1 MNGLKSATLW
11 IVIFVGCILIV
22 LTVNQ
27 KSKSEKINII
37 HFFKLAKDK
46 RIIGEVVDKG
56 GRLSGEYVKQD
67 GKWGRFTT
75 QYFDSQAEKVL
86 QVMLENDI
94 QYDPRPPSALSQQ
107 MLYSLLPFIPFL
119 ILFFLIMR
127 QIQGTGNKALSF
139 GKSRARLVS
148 EGQVKV
154 TFDDVAGVE
163 EAKEELREI
172 VEFLKDPKRFTRL
185 GGRIPKGVLLYGPSG
200 TGKTLLAKAVAG
212 EARVPFFF
220 ISGSDFV
227 EMFVGVGASRVRDLF
242 EQGKRSHPCLI
253 FIDEIDAVGR
263 HRFTGIGG
271 GHDEREQT
279 LNQLLVE
286 MDGFD
291 PNEGVILIAAT
302 NRPDVLDPALLRPGR
317 FDRQI
322 AVDIPDVRGRE
333 KILEVHSRDISKAPD
348 VDLAVLAK
356 ATPGFSGADLANMV
370 NEAALLA
377 ARNNKTAVDQD
388 DFEEAKDRV
397 LMGPE
402 RRSMILLP
410 EDKKITAVHEVGHA
424 LCAKMTPDSDPVHKI
439 TIIPRGRAL
448 GLTSILPGD
457 EHKHQTRRRLKS
469 YLVYMLGGR
478 AAEEIV
484 FGEFTT
490 GAADDL
496 RKATTLAHRMICEFG
511 MSEHL
516 GPRTFGEPDNQVF
529 LGREIAHTRNFSDE
543 TARKID
549 EEVQSFI
556 QEAHDTS
563 LKILRDNY
571 DLLKNIADILV
582 ERETLTGDELD
593 DLIQGKPLPPLK
605 NNGNK
610 GLPPNPVSA
619 KKTTE
624 VSETNQGL
632 GEGNLNK
639 LKPWKTPS

>member
-1 MNGLKSATLW
+1 MKAS
-11 IVIFVGCILIV
+11 
-22 LTVNQ
+22 
-27 KSKSEKINII
+27 
-37 HFFKLAKDK
+37 
-46 RIIGEVVDKG
+46 
-56 GRLSGEYVKQD
+56 
-67 GKWGRFTT
+67 
-75 QYFDSQAEKVL
+75 
-86 QVMLENDI
+86 
-94 QYDPRPPSALSQQ
+94 
-107 MLYSLLPFIPFL
+107 YS
-119 ILFFLIMR
+119 
-127 QIQGTGNKALSF
+127 S
-139 GKSRARLVS
+139 
-148 EGQVKV
+148 
-154 TFDDVAGVE
+154 
-163 EAKEELREI
+163 
-172 VEFLKDPKRFTRL
+172 
-185 GGRIPKGVLLYGPSG
+185 
-200 TGKTLLAKAVAG
+200 
-212 EARVPFFF
+212 
-220 ISGSDFV
+220 
-227 EMFVGVGASRVRDLF
+227 
-242 EQGKRSHPCLI
+242 
-253 FIDEIDAVGR
+253 
-263 HRFTGIGG
+263 
-271 GHDEREQT
+271 
-279 LNQLLVE
+279 
-286 MDGFD
+286 
-291 PNEGVILIAAT
+291 
-302 NRPDVLDPALLRPGR
+302 
-317 FDRQI
+317 
-322 AVDIPDVRGRE
+322 
-333 KILEVHSRDISKAPD
+333 

-563 LKILRDNY
+563 LKILPACGCGCAVAVPMPRLCLCHACACAMPVLWLCLCHACAY
-571 DLLKNIADILV
+571 ATPVPVPCLCCGCAYATPVPVPCLCCGCAYATPVPMPCLCLRHACACATPVPPALLC
-582 ERETLTGDELD
+582 
-593 DLIQGKPLPPLK
+593 Q
-605 NNGNK
+605 
-610 GLPPNPVSA
+610 
-619 KKTTE
+619 
-624 VSETNQGL
+624 
-632 GEGNLNK
+632 
-639 LKPWKTPS
+639 